1 MINISM
7 QQFVGWFQTKM
18 DSKNASKMESLK
30 MSLYFFY
37 NLADQVSSLYHIM
50 RQKME
55 KYSDKEE
62 YKDIV
67 GLLNRSLIII
77 TKITQKIPI
86 CIDSHFCENFT
97 KSFDFHINLLCT
109 YYHSLCHFELLST
122 ALLIKKNR
130 SCHRRIRLSKE
141 SIKCILFISKSKT
154 FTSIILK
161 LCIFQEE

>member
-1 MINISM
+1 
-7 QQFVGWFQTKM
+7 M
-18 DSKNASKMESLK
+18 DSKYASKMESLK

-77 TKITQKIPI
+77 TKIT
-86 CIDSHFCENFT
+86 
-97 KSFDFHINLLCT
+97 
-109 YYHSLCHFELLST
+109 
-122 ALLIKKNR
+122 
-130 SCHRRIRLSKE
+130 
-141 SIKCILFISKSKT
+141 
-154 FTSIILK
+154 
-161 LCIFQEE
+161 